1 MSARVNAAPI
11 PPTST
16 TGFHSIL
23 FAAPNGATEDDT
35 TPAFLADLNLD
46 QVFAATVA
54 GRDSYNLMPFLCRPL
69 TDIDAIAYRHEVFKD
84 LEAGPP
90 RQAVEAFAR
99 GMSTMR
105 EHLARADSLRHEYQ
119 RASWFLAAVEV
130 YGQAVASLAAQLST
144 LDLRSRGFR
153 GLRDYLAAYVRSGAF
168 RGPATEAS
176 ELKEQLAEVRY
187 SIRIDGRRVRVDR
200 YGGEPD
206 YSAEVAEVFR
216 RFERGASKGYLVIF
230 RDSADMDHVEASIL
244 DLVAQLHPEVF
255 PKLRAYHE
263 GRRGYLDPVIQRFD
277 REIQFYLA
285 WLDSMA
291 PLSAAGLPFC
301 YPDVARRSKEVTATD
316 TYDIALASKLVA
328 MQKPVVCND
337 LFLEKDERIFVV
349 TGPNQGG
356 KTTFARTFGQLHYL
370 CRLGCPVPGGKA
382 RLFLCDQVFTHFEK
396 EERVA
401 DLRSKLED
409 ELIRVKDIL
418 DHATG
423 ESVVIM
429 NESLAATTV
438 DDARFLGREVLRK
451 LLDRGLLAVYVTF
464 IDELTT
470 VGPGI
475 VSMVSTVVPDDPARR
490 TFKVVRQPADGRAY
504 ARAIAEKYGLTFE
517 TLKRRIGG

>member
-1 MSARVNAAPI
+1 
-11 PPTST
+11 
-16 TGFHSIL
+16 
-23 FAAPNGATEDDT
+23 
-35 TPAFLADLNLD
+35 
-46 QVFAATVA
+46 
-54 GRDSYNLMPFLCRPL
+54 
-69 TDIDAIAYRHEVFKD
+69 
-84 LEAGPP
+84 
-90 RQAVEAFAR
+90 
-99 GMSTMR
+99 MR
-105 EHLARADSLRHEYQ
+105 EHLARVDSLRHEYQ

-130 YGQAVASLAAQLST
+130 YGRAVASLAAQLTT
-144 LDLRSRGFR
+144 LDLRSRGFLW
-153 GLRDYLAAYVRSGAF
+153 LREYLAAYVRSDGF
-168 RGPATEAS
+168 RGPVTEGA
-176 ELKEQLAEVRY
+176 ELKEQLAAVRY
-187 SIRIDGRRVRVDR
+187 STRIEGRRVRVDR

-206 YSAEVAEVFR
+206 YSAEVGEVFR
-216 RFERGASKGYLVIF
+216 RFERGVPKDYLVAF
-230 RDSADMDHVEASIL
+230 RDFADMDHVEASIL
-244 DLVAQLHPEVF
+244 DLVAQLHPGVF
-255 PKLRAYHE
+255 LKLRAYHE
-263 GRRGYLDPVIQRFD
+263 GRRGYLDPVVQRFD

-301 YPDVARRSKEVTATD
+301 YPDVARHSKEVTATD
-316 TYDIALASKLVA
+316 TYDLALSSKLVA
-328 MQKPVVCND
+328 TQTPVVTND
-337 LFLEKDERIFVV
+337 LFLEKNERIFVV

-370 CRLGCPVPGGKA
+370 CRLGCSVPGRSA
-382 RLFLCDQVFTHFEK
+382 RLFLCDRVFTHFEK
-396 EERVA
+396 EEQVG

-409 ELIRVKDIL
+409 ELIRVKEIL

-423 ESVVIM
+423 DSVVIM